1 MPSFASGL
9 FFNLWIGT
17 SMPSVLLD
25 GVGPRQYP
33 PWPLHREIQRVKQLA
48 HMPRMVGD
56 TELLLDHPG
65 DHRRVDLA
73 GDRLGDRGG
82 VWCLLPSGACAQA
95 ASRAGFLGAA
105 ATAGTGAGQPR
116 RAGPMAST
124 YRSEERRGRK
134 EG

>member
-17 SMPSVLLD
+17 SKPSVLLD

-65 DHRRVDLA
+65 DHRR
-73 GDRLGDRGG
+73 
-82 VWCLLPSGACAQA
+82 
-95 ASRAGFLGAA
+95 
-105 ATAGTGAGQPR
+105 
-116 RAGPMAST
+116 GPHAVVQSISNRPT
-124 YRSEERRGRK
+124 VQNVSQLSALFRCQLRNSADNWETFW
-134 EG
+134 